1 MPPNRYQNR
10 SCLRFSHKRYRP
22 KMPKSLLIP
31 ALLAAS
37 AAQAATFTVTDAGD
51 APLGGAVHCNP
62 GSTTCTLRAAIER
75 ANANIDADTIAFGFG
90 GAAITIAVTAPL
102 PPIAFPVTIDGTTN
116 GGTPN
121 SAAVGTNAVITVR
134 IDGAGAGADA
144 HGLRFW
150 PGSTASVLRG
160 VAVTRFDG
168 AGVMVSANNTP
179 NLQDVRILG
188 NFIGTDGSGSVDDA
202 AGLLANRRGIYIVNH
217 ALLTKVGDGAASGRN
232 LIVARA
238 DGESILIANKSIGTA
253 ISDNLIGTDATGNQL
268 RGDAPLGIKVQS
280 TGQARIL
287 GNVIGAR
294 DTGIEIS
301 NESDLNFV
309 RSNRIGM
316 GADGFSPIGGS
327 GHGVHI
333 RNIQNVNGA
342 FPRSNGVGGP
352 DPGQGNTI
360 AHWGGNGIRVH
371 RDNSFVEQP
380 QGNHWQGNSIHSN
393 GALGIELL
401 DTAFVLG
408 QGADPAQPPPV
419 WADRVPLIGGATGSA
434 GSTQVAYTLLNAKP
448 SANYRLEAFA
458 NTACDPTGYGEGQ
471 AYLGATEVQTFPS
484 GAVAGTLALPAMP
497 GGHTHVTL
505 TATRIGVNGY
515 RASTEFSRCVAVQ
528 GNLPASTPPT
538 VGPGT
543 AAVQVNLPLSHGLAQ
558 YVVATD
564 GDPILSYALMGALPP
579 GLGFNTATGQLAG
592 TPATVG
598 DYALTLQATDKD
610 GTASAAFILSVTA
623 GPPPVDPV
631 MPADPGAAAAGQI
644 APVPTLEG
652 GGLALLSLL
661 LAGLGTARRRGR

>member
-393 GALGIELL
+393 GALGIEIL
-401 DTAFVLG
+401 DTAYLIG
-408 QGADPAQPPPV
+408 QGTDPAQPPPA
-419 WADRVPLIGGATGSA
+419 WAERVPLIGGATGSA
-434 GSTQVAYTLLNAKP
+434 GGTQVAYTLLNAKP
-448 SANYRLEAFA
+448 SVHYRLEAFA
-458 NTACDPTGYGEGQ
+458 NTACDPTGHGEGQ
-471 AYLGATEVQTFPS
+471 TFLGAAEVQTYPS

-505 TATRIGVNGY
+505 TATRIGASGY
-515 RASTEFSRCVAVQ
+515 RASSEFSRCVAVQ
-528 GNLPASTPPT
+528 GNLPASTPPG
-538 VGPGT
+538 VGPGS
-543 AAVQVNLPLSHGLAQ
+543 AAVQVNMALNHNLAQ
-558 YVVATD
+558 YVAATD
-564 GDPILSYALMGALPP
+564 GDPIQSYALMGALPP

-610 GTASAAFILSVTA
+610 GTASAAFTLSVTA
-623 GPPPVDPV
+623 GPPSVDPAV
-631 MPADPGAAAAGQI
+631 PPDPAAAVGQI
-644 APVPTLEG
+644 AAVPTLEG

-661 LAGLGTARRRGR
+661 LAALGIRLRRAR

>member
-1 MPPNRYQNR
+1 M
-10 SCLRFSHKRYRP
+10 L
-22 KMPKSLLIP
+22 
-31 ALLAAS
+31 LLASLFCA

-51 APLGGAVHCNP
+51 VPLGGPVHCNA
-62 GSTTCTLRAAIER
+62 GSSTCTLRAAIER

-90 GAAITIAVTAPL
+90 GAATTIAITAPL
-102 PPIAFPVTIDGTTN
+102 PPITYPVTIDGTTS

-121 SAAVGTNAVITVR
+121 SAATGTNAVITVR

-179 NLQDVRILG
+179 HLQDVQVLG
-188 NFIGTDGSGSVDDA
+188 NFIGTDGSGSADDA
-202 AGLLANRRGIYIVNH
+202 AGLLANRWGVYIANNT
-217 ALLTKVGDGAASGRN
+217 LLTKVGDGSAGGRN

-238 DGESILIANKSIGTA
+238 DGESILITNGSIGTTV
-253 ISDNLIGTDATGNQL
+253 SDNLIGTDATGNLL
-268 RGDAPLGIKVQS
+268 RGDAPLGIKVRS

-309 RSNRIGM
+309 RSNRIGV
-316 GADGFSPIGGS
+316 GADGVSPIGGS

-333 RNIQNVNGA
+333 RNIQNINGA
-342 FPRSNGVGGP
+342 FPRYNGVGGP

-408 QGADPAQPPPV
+408 QGFDPAQPPPV

-448 SANYRLEAFA
+448 STTYRLEAFA
-458 NTACDPTGYGEGQ
+458 NAACDPTGFGEGQ
-471 AYLGATEVQTFPS
+471 AYLGAAEVQTFPS

-497 GGHTHVTL
+497 PGHTHVTL

-528 GNLPASTPPT
+528 GNLPASAPPT
-538 VGPGT
+538 VGPGS
-543 AAVQVNLPLSHGLAQ
+543 AAVQANMPLNHGLAQ
-558 YVVATD
+558 YVAATD
-564 GDPILSYALMGALPP
+564 GDPILSYALLGALPP
-579 GLGFNTATGQLAG
+579 GLGFDTATGQLAG

-610 GTASAAFILSVTA
+610 GTASAAFTLSVTE
-623 GPPPVDPV
+623 GPPPVDPGH
-631 MPADPGAAAAGQI
+631 PGNPDGGGQVT
-644 APVPTLEG
+644 AVPTLG
-652 GGLALLSLL
+652 DGALALLSALL
-661 LAGLGTARRRGR
+661 CAMGLRRRELSKT